1 MTYDNKLQVEVI
13 KRGTVIDYIFVQ
25 IGFKLLSLFK
35 LIETDQRIII
45 GLNLFF
51 GEMGRKDLIKIEN
64 IFLSEDQVD

>member
-1 MTYDNKLQVEVI
+1 MIYDNKLQVEVI
-13 KRGTVIDYIFVQ
+13 KCGMVIDYIFVQ

-35 LIETDQRIII
+35 LIEMDQCIII

-51 GEMGRKDLIKIEN
+51 GEMGCKDLIKIEN

>member
-1 MTYDNKLQVEVI
+1 MIYDNKLQVEVI

-64 IFLSEDQVD
+64 IFLSED